1 MSGTMQ
7 ISKKEPCRDTPERT
21 NSKMLPPSL
30 AGSFHFL
37 IFCRRFHRSTV
48 VASRSR
54 MTVHHLPFPY
64 QRRSDKAENR
74 WYVAEG
80 KQIIAGIARL
90 NEARKERQDAS
101 ARHLDAETGLA
112 PVSAL
117 GVVSRRLS
125 VLEIPSLPD
134 PRHDHSGGESLLRR
148 PAEALSS
155 PSDRRFRGEFVPD
168 GVTSS
173 QTDPLGNGAVLL
185 LGLGQ
190 LDLGAER
197 LVALYDERRNQL
209 AICSTAS
216 ADSITRVRQRVFD
229 HQNHPSLV

>member
-30 AGSFHFL
+30 AESFQFL

-117 GVVSRRLS
+117 GVVSTRLILS
-125 VLEIPSLPD
+125 VLVVPYHPD
-134 PRHDHSGGESLLRR
+134 TRRDLCRGRETLRR
-148 PAEALSS
+148 PAMARPLVLS
-155 PSDRRFRGEFVPD
+155 DGRFRGKFVPD

-197 LVALYDERRNQL
+197 LVALYGREEFN
-209 AICSTAS
+209 
-216 ADSITRVRQRVFD
+216 
-229 HQNHPSLV
+229 